1 MGNKR
6 VYEFAKEVN
15 QSSKDVVEKAQTLGI
30 DVKNHMGSLSGDD
43 ESKLKQAFSSKPKQ
57 NTQAKPSANQHEKP
71 KFHGKSSK
79 NNPNFQNRKG
89 NKELTQNNRQNNSAN
104 ANRSNQG
111 HQRPAQGNANN
122 AQRQNQG
129 QRPAQGNSNNAQR
142 QNQGQRPAQ
151 SNTNNAQRQNQ
162 GQRPSQSNTNNAQ
175 RQNQGQRPTQGNAN
189 NAQRQNQGQ
198 RSAQNSQGARPN
210 QNGSNQGQRSN
221 QGGSTQG
228 GNQNRN
234 KNNYGNQNRNNN
246 FGGNQNRNKNK
257 FNKKG
262 KKGRQQQSN
271 KPAVPPRKFRE
282 LPEVLEYT
290 EGMNVADIA
299 KKIHREPA
307 EIIKKLFMMGVM
319 VNQNQPLDKDTIEL
333 LATDYG
339 IEPQEKVT
347 IDIAD
352 IDRFFDA
359 EDVNEE
365 NLVSRPPVVTIMGHV
380 DHGKTTLL
388 DTLRHSRVT
397 SGEAGGI
404 TQHIGAYQI
413 DIDGKPITFLDT
425 PGHAAFTSMRARGAS
440 ITDITIL
447 VVAADDGVMPQT
459 IEAINHAKAAKVPI
473 IVAVNKVDKP
483 GANPQHVMQELSEY
497 ELIPEAWGGDT
508 IFVEISAKFNQNID
522 ELLEMILLVA
532 EVEDLKADPT
542 QHGIGTVIE
551 ARLDKGKG
559 PVATLLVQ
567 QGTMRVGD
575 PIVVGNTY
583 GRVRVMTND
592 IGRREKSAG
601 PATPVEITGL
611 NDVPQAGD
619 RFAIFEDEKTARA
632 AGEERAKRALL
643 EHRSASARVTLD
655 NLFES
660 LKEGE
665 LKEVNVIIKADVQG
679 SAEALAAS
687 LKKID
692 VEGVRVKIVHSAVG
706 AINESDVTLAA
717 ASNAIIIGFNVR
729 PTPQAKQQA
738 STEEVDIRLHRIIYK
753 AIEEIETAMKG
764 MLDPE
769 YEEKITG
776 QMTVRETYKVSKV
789 GTIAGCYVNEG
800 SIQRDSGVRIIRD
813 GIVILEGKL
822 ASLKRFKDDV
832 KEVKMGYECGAMI
845 ENFNDIKVDDVIEGF
860 IMEEIKPK

>member
-6 VYEFAKEVN
+6 IYELAKELKK
-15 QSSKDVVEKAQTLGI
+15 SSKDVVEKAQQLGI
-30 DVKNHMGSLSGDD
+30 DVKNHMGAITSSD
-43 ESKLKQAFSSKPKQ
+43 EKKLQQAFKNPSTKQQAAQQASRKP
-57 NTQAKPSANQHEKP
+57 ANQQPNDQRKKEAINNQQKN
-71 KFHGKSSK
+71 K
-79 NNPNFQNRKG
+79 NNRSYQDRGQGSGQVNQGKKPTTNQNNTGNTSSQNRPG
-89 NKELTQNNRQNNSAN
+89 TS
-104 ANRSNQG
+104 
-111 HQRPAQGNANN
+111 
-122 AQRQNQG
+122 
-129 QRPAQGNSNNAQR
+129 
-142 QNQGQRPAQ
+142 
-151 SNTNNAQRQNQ
+151 
-162 GQRPSQSNTNNAQ
+162 
-175 RQNQGQRPTQGNAN
+175 
-189 NAQRQNQGQ
+189 
-198 RSAQNSQGARPN
+198 
-210 QNGSNQGQRSN
+210 
-221 QGGSTQG
+221 QG
-228 GNQNRN
+228 GNQNRTNN
-234 KNNYGNQNRNNN
+234 KPNNN
-246 FGGNQNRNKNK
+246 NRGK
-257 FNKKG
+257 FNNNNRKRYNKKG
-262 KKGRQQQSN
+262 KKGKQQQST

-282 LPEVLEYT
+282 LPDVLEYT

-307 EIIKKLFMMGVM
+307 EIIKKLFMLGVM
-319 VNQNQPLDKDTIEL
+319 VNQNQALDKDTIEL

-339 IEPQEKVT
+339 MEPQEKVQV
-347 IDIAD
+347 DIAD
-352 IDRFFDA
+352 IDKFF
-359 EDVNEE
+359 ESEE
-365 NLVSRPPVVTIMGHV
+365 VDPDKLVSRPPVVTIMGHV

-459 IEAINHAKAAKVPI
+459 VEAINHAKAAGVPI
-473 IVAVNKVDKP
+473 IVAVNKIDKP

-497 ELIPEAWGGDT
+497 ELIPEAWGGET
-508 IFVEISAKFNQNID
+508 IFVEISAKFGQNIE

-542 QHGIGTVIE
+542 QRAIGTVIE

-559 PVATLLVQ
+559 PVSTLLVQ
-567 QGTMRVGD
+567 EGTLHVGD

-592 IGRREKSAG
+592 LGRRDKEAG

-619 RFAIFEDEKTARA
+619 RFVVFEDEKTARA

-643 EHRSASARVTLD
+643 ENRAASSRVTLD

-687 LKKID
+687 LKKIE

-729 PTPQAKQQA
+729 PTPQAKAQA
-738 STEEVDIRLHRIIYK
+738 EAEEVDIRLHRIIYK
-753 AIEEIETAMKG
+753 AIDEIETAMKG

-769 YEEKITG
+769 FEEKITG
-776 QMTVRETYKVSKV
+776 QMIVRETFKVSKV
-789 GTIAGCYVNEG
+789 GTIAGAYVTEG
-800 SIQRDSGVRIIRD
+800 YIRRDSGVRVIRD
-813 GIVILEGKL
+813 GIVIYEGQL

-845 ENFNDIKVDDVIEGF
+845 EKFNDIKVDDVIEGF
-860 IMEEIKPK
+860 IMEEVKND